1 MTDRKLFQLRLKTEK
16 LGRGSPLRVCRYRS
30 FFLATNMR
38 LARGKTQ
45 QSGQLNDKK
54 ETGPPFPNA
63 AGSQGWVTSGPSG
76 EVLQKISKI
85 LLAFWSPLEIIPGC
99 LHTGH

>member
-30 FFLATNMR
+30 FFLATNIR
-38 LARGKTQ
+38 LALGKTH

-54 ETGPPFPNA
+54 ETGPPFPMA
-63 AGSQGWVTSGPSG
+63 AGSQREVTSRLSG
-76 EVLQKISKI
+76 EALQKNVEIF
-85 LLAFWSPLEIIPGC
+85 LASWSPPEIIPGC
-99 LHTGH
+99 LHTGR